1 MAKACP
7 ARFIRDRFTDGG
19 SAVNKNLIDF
29 GSAWRIWLLAS
40 GHFAREHPVQLG
52 GGCRDGVEKRFR
64 GSVAV
69 SLGKPL
75 KRLLRMRLRVTWLKS
90 GASPGLQKHRDAPRS
105 VHAHSSAL
113 ILPPVWN

>member
-1 MAKACP
+1 M
-7 ARFIRDRFTDGG
+7 RDRLTAGG
-19 SAVNKNLIDF
+19 SAVNKNLIDVA
-29 GSAWRIWLLAS
+29 SAWRIWLLAS
-40 GHFAREHPVQLG
+40 GHFGRERRVQLG

-69 SLGKPL
+69 SLGK
-75 KRLLRMRLRVTWLKS
+75 RLLRMRLRVTWAKS